1 MTPQEPI
8 IILAV
13 KCSDS
18 CYQLLSLE
26 CSFNGSAHDCH
37 TTPGLLKGNEPGN
50 EARIDSL
57 RETLEKLLSTSGH
70 V

>member
-1 MTPQEPI
+1 MI
-8 IILAV
+8 WAV
-13 KCSDS
+13 KCFWR
-18 CYQLLSLE
+18 LLSVLLLE

-37 TTPGLLKGNEPGN
+37 MTPGLLRGNEPGN

-57 RETLEKLLSTSGH
+57 REHLLKKLLSTSSH